1 MSNEKFPEENNIFNL
16 DEYRKKKS
24 KDGGSEH
31 LSVEDGKK
39 GAVVSLDKYKEW
51 TIQKRLM
58 KIVNEKIRNVA
69 KVCAG
74 DFEKAYPLIEAELKQ
89 NLMLPPN
96 ATTEEVFQVLWVAWG
111 RGNKKTGQK

>member
-58 KIVNEKIRNVA
+58 KIVNEKFPEENNI
-69 KVCAG
+69 
-74 DFEKAYPLIEAELKQ
+74 F
-89 NLMLPPN
+89 NLD
-96 ATTEEVFQVLWVAWG
+96 EY
-111 RGNKKTGQK
+111 RKKKSKDGGSEHLSVEDGKKGAR